1 MKKSTNTVDKEIGSR
16 VRMRRMLIGMSQEKL
31 GEMLG
36 LTFQQVQKYEKGTNR
51 ISVSRLLD
59 IANILGV
66 SIHYFY
72 EGVTSPKGDPAGFGE
87 DAAPPY
93 VSDFM
98 NAPEGHQLMKAF
110 MSIKSQKIRRS
121 IIQLAVSLAADEQ
134 TSERSS

>member
-1 MKKSTNTVDKEIGSR
+1 
-16 VRMRRMLIGMSQEKL
+16 
-31 GEMLG
+31 MLG

-66 SIHYFY
+66 TIHYFY
-72 EGVTSPKGDPAGFGE
+72 EGITGEKGNPPGFAE

-110 MSIKSQKIRRS
+110 MAIKSPKVRRS
-121 IIQLAVSLAADEQ
+121 IIQLAASLAADEQ

>member
-1 MKKSTNTVDKEIGSR
+1 MKKATNTVDKEIGSR

-66 SIHYFY
+66 TIHYFY
-72 EGVTSPKGDPAGFGE
+72 EGITGEKGNPPGFAE

-110 MSIKSQKIRRS
+110 MAIKSPKVRRS
-121 IIQLAVSLAADEQ
+121 IIQLAASLAADEQ

>member
-59 IANILGV
+59 IANTLGV
-66 SIHYFY
+66 TIHFFY
-72 EGVTSPKGDPAGFGE
+72 EGLTGGKGAGFAE

-93 VSDFM
+93 VADFM

-110 MSIKSQKIRRS
+110 MAIKSPKVRRS
-121 IIQLAVSLAADEQ
+121 IIQLASSLAADEQ
-134 TSERSS
+134 AGERSS

>member
-59 IANILGV
+59 IAHILV

-72 EGVTSPKGDPAGFGE
+72 EGVTSPKGNPGGFSE

-93 VSDFM
+93 ASDFM
-98 NAPEGHQLMKAF
+98 NAPEGPQLMKAF

-121 IIQLAVSLAADEQ
+121 IIQLALSLAADEQ

>member
-1 MKKSTNTVDKEIGSR
+1 MKKATNTVDKEIGSR

-66 SIHYFY
+66 TIHYFY
-72 EGVTSPKGDPAGFGE
+72 EGITGAKGHPPGFAE

-110 MSIKSQKIRRS
+110 MAIKSPKVRRS
-121 IIQLAVSLAADEQ
+121 IIQLAASLAADEQ
-134 TSERSS
+134 ASDRSS